1 MNYNEFETR
10 LKDLNLSKKDF
21 AKLVNMQYESVINWK
36 RNNIPHW
43 VKSFLCYYEKAQVLD
58 IIISNIETI
67 KNKELQKCEN

>member
-10 LKDLNLSKKDF
+10 LKDLKLSKKDF

-43 VKSFLCYYEKAQVLD
+43 VKSFLHYYEKAQVLD

>member
-43 VKSFLCYYEKAQVLD
+43 VKSFLFYYEKAQVLD

-67 KNKELQKCEN
+67 RNKELQKCEN